1 MLFSYFEWMR
11 QGEGQQKSHDN
22 SVLLYTKAAILA
34 VFHFQTDK
42 LRLSSIFVLTV
53 HLKPHITEERGLVGK
68 AHYGQNLFPLYVQLY
83 V

>member
-11 QGEGQQKSHDN
+11 QGEGQQKPHDN

-53 HLKPHITEERGLVGK
+53 HLKPHRRKGASGEGSLWAALISTLCTVICMS
-68 AHYGQNLFPLYVQLY
+68 
-83 V
+83 